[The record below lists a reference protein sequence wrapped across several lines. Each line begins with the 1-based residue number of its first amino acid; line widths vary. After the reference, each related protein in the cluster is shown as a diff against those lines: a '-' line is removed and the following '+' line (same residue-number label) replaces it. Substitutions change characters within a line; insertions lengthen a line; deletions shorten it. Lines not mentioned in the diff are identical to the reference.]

1 MQLFETVVHDDKANI
16 LNSISTNIYLESF
29 NLWSWPVFN
38 FALSCQ
44 STGTGFQMFHYWFLY
59 FPMD

>member
-16 LNSISTNIYLESF
+16 LNSISTNKYLESF